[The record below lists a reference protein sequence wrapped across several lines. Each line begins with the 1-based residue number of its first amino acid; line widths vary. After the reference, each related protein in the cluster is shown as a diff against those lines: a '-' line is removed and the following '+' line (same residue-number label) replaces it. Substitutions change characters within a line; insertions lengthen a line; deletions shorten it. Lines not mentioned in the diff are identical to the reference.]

1 MRRNIDRLLVILVVT
16 LIILPAEEFPVGFEK
31 RHR

>member
-16 LIILPAEEFPVGFEK
+16 LIILPAEEFSVGFEK
-31 RHR
+31 RRR